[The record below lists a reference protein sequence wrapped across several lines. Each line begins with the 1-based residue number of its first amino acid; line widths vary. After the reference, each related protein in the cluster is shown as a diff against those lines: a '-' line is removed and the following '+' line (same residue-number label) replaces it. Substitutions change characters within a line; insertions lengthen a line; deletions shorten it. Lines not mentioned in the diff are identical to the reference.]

1 MRRRTGRR
9 NKIMMNYDDFI
20 EYVKDNILGNLPDAY
35 REFEVSVSKTMKNN
49 GLELDGLMIRGRE
62 DIAPVIY
69 LNGYYEKYNDGYSL
83 EQIMSEIS
91 ETYET
96 NLKYKGFPGDLAETL
111 RSFDEIKGDIF
122 SKVVNTENNKALLD
136 DRPHTEFED
145 LSITYH
151 IMISRDS
158 SGIASAPITNLMAA
172 EYGVTAEELDRIAK
186 ENMSRNN
193 PMVFQ
198 SMYEI
203 MKEMLAPDVMRQDMD
218 KDMADALFDDMFPSG
233 GDPMY
238 VLSNESKVNGAI
250 WMTSEEALD
259 SISEKIGGDFF
270 LLPSS
275 IHECIIVP
283 RDGFDERELQSLVKE
298 VNSTQVSREDRLSDN
313 VYSYDSKE
321 HKLTLAT
328 GDKTHEETHDHN
340 MELEENKK
348 HSSMKY

>member
-1 MRRRTGRR
+1 
-9 NKIMMNYDDFI
+9 MMNYDDFI
-20 EYVKDNILGNLPDAY
+20 EYVKNNILNSLPDVY
-35 REFEVSVSKTMKNN
+35 REFEVSVNKTLKNN
-49 GLELDGLMIRGRE
+49 GLELDGLMIRGH
-62 DIAPVIY
+62 DNIAPVIY

-83 EQIMSEIS
+83 ENIMSEIS
-91 ETYET
+91 ETYKMNAEHKAIPG
-96 NLKYKGFPGDLAETL
+96 NLADSL
-111 RSFDEIKGDIF
+111 RDFDAIKENVF
-122 SKVVNTENNKALLD
+122 SKIVNTENNKELLEG
-136 DRPHTEFED
+136 RPHTEFED

-151 IMISRDS
+151 IMISRDP

-283 RDGFDERELQSLVKE
+283 KEGFDERELRNMVME
-298 VNSTQVSREDRLSDN
+298 VNSTQVSREERLSDN

-328 GDKTHEETHDHN
+328 DNQTHEESHEHDL
-340 MELEENKK
+340 ELEQNKK
-348 HSSMKY
+348 HSSVKH